1 MKPLPLLLSLT
12 IILASCGGTVPAQD
26 TTPQTT
32 VAAAATE
39 TAAPETAAPE
49 LADSAPPEA
58 AAYKLKAYDENLPA
72 LKDTFAGYFDVGT
85 AINTGDLT
93 PDSEYLKTILK
104 HYGVFTTEN
113 EMKPENINP
122 ADGVY
127 NWSAADK
134 FAAFGSDN
142 NVKLR
147 GHTLVWH
154 QQVPSWWFSGSG
166 EGGAATS
173 DELLSRM
180 REYIS
185 TVMGRY
191 KGQIYSWDVVNE
203 CISDSDSDLRR
214 DGEGSKWAGIIG
226 DLDGDGNDSDYI
238 EQAFIA
244 AKKAD
249 PDALLILNDY
259 SLEQSPTKRDAFY
272 DLAESMLKK
281 GIPLDGVG
289 IQAHI
294 QIGWPSVTDFER
306 SIEKLAE
313 LKQYNPDLKI
323 LITELDVSIFDW
335 QDQSLTKDMTPELEK
350 RLATRYAD
358 LFDMFRRQADKGNL
372 DTVITWGFYD
382 SMSWLNNYP
391 VTGRTNAPLLF
402 DREMFAKPAFWGVID
417 RTKIDDAVEDY
428 NN

>member
-1 MKPLPLLLSLT
+1 MKLLPLLLSLT
-12 IILASCGGTVPAQD
+12 IILASCGGTVPVQETA
-26 TTPQTT
+26 PQTT
-32 VAAAATE
+32 AATSAAAE
-39 TAAPETAAPE
+39 EAAAIPETAAAEITPE
-49 LADSAPPEA
+49 
-58 AAYKLKAYDENLPA
+58 AYKLKAYDESLPA
-72 LKDTFAGYFDVGT
+72 LKDTFADYFDTGT
-85 AINTGDLT
+85 AINTGDLK
-93 PDSEYLKTILK
+93 PDSEYLKTVLK

-113 EMKPENINP
+113 EMKPESINP

-127 NWSAADK
+127 NFSAADK
-134 FAAFGSDN
+134 FVAFGIEN

-154 QQVPSWWFSGSG
+154 SQVPGWWFGGSG

-185 TVMGRY
+185 SVMGRY
-191 KGQIYSWDVVNE
+191 KGKIYSWDVVNE
-203 CISDSDSDLRR
+203 CISDSGAGLRR
-214 DGEGSKWAGIIG
+214 DAENSKWASIVG
-226 DLDGDGNDSDYI
+226 DLDGDGNYSDYI

-244 AKKAD
+244 AREAD

-259 SLEQSPTKRDAFY
+259 SLEQDENKLNSFY

-294 QIGWPSVTDFER
+294 QIGWPSVQNFEK

-335 QDQSLTKDMTPELEK
+335 QDQSLTKEMTPEFEEQ
-350 RLATRYAD
+350 LAYRWSD
-358 LFDMFRRQADKGNL
+358 LFEMFRRQAEKGNL

-382 SMSWLNNYP
+382 KMSWLNDYP
-391 VTGRTNAPLLF
+391 VVGRTNEPLLF
-402 DREMFAKPAFWGVID
+402 DREMNTKPAFWGVVD
-417 RTKIDDAVEDY
+417 R
-428 NN
+428 NNIQNIT

>member
-1 MKPLPLLLSLT
+1 MKKLTPLLLTLT
-12 IILASCGGTVPAQD
+12 LILSSCGG
-26 TTPQTT
+26 
-32 VAAAATE
+32 
-39 TAAPETAAPE
+39 AAPVTT
-49 LADSAPPEA
+49 SAPVEN
-58 AAYKLKAYDENLPA
+58 YRVKAYDPAVPA
-72 LKDTFAGYFDVGT
+72 LKDVFADDFEVGT
-85 AINTGDLT
+85 AINTADLV
-93 PDSEYLKTILK
+93 PDSEYLKTVLK
-104 HYGVFTTEN
+104 HYSVFTTEN

-122 ADGVY
+122 SEGNFNFD
-127 NWSAADK
+127 SADK
-134 FAAFGSDN
+134 FIAFGEEN

-154 QQVPSWWFSGSG
+154 QQVPSWWFRGTG

-203 CISDSDSDLRR
+203 CISDSGAGLRR
-214 DGEGSKWAGIIG
+214 DAEGSKWATIVG
-226 DLDGDGNDSDYI
+226 DLDGDGNYSDYI

-244 AKKAD
+244 AREAD

-259 SLEQSPTKRDAFY
+259 SLEQDTTKLNSFY
-272 DLAESMLKK
+272 ELAESMLKK

-294 QIGWPSVTDFER
+294 QIGWPSVPNFEK

-313 LKQYNPDLKI
+313 LKKYNPDLKI

-335 QDQSLTKDMTPELEK
+335 QDQSRTKDMTPGLEK
-350 RLATRYAD
+350 QLAMRYAD

-382 SMSWLNNYP
+382 SMSWLNDYP
-391 VTGRTNAPLLF
+391 VAGRTNAPLLF
-402 DREMFAKPAFWGVID
+402 DREMFAKPAFWGVVD
-417 RTKIDDAVEDY
+417 RSKIDDAVADY
-428 NN
+428 GK